1 VTVPQTSAWSLDATA
16 FLAELEPTTAT
27 LLDRHLAQ
35 AKEWFPHQL
44 VPYSRGR
51 DFEPDYEWS
60 PEDTHLAD
68 EVRSS
73 LFINLLTEDNLPYYF
88 RTIEAMFGRDS
99 AWGEWSRR
107 WTAEEGRHSIV
118 IRDYL
123 TVTRALD
130 PVALERAR
138 MAQVTCGEVPEPPT
152 PHEGLV
158 YVALQELA
166 TRISHHNTGKVVD
179 DPVGYEVMKRV
190 AADENRHHLFYRD
203 LCSAALEL
211 DPSGM
216 VVAIEKQVR
225 EFEMPGTGI
234 VDFDAHARAIARV
247 GIYDFK
253 IHHDQILQPVVLR
266 HWGVEGLTGL
276 DDEAEQ
282 ARESL
287 LTRIRRIGKAGERMA
302 RRRADEAAAAEATGE
317 RVPAPA

>member
-1 VTVPQTSAWSLDATA
+1 MDAA
-16 FLAELEPTTAT
+16 ALISELEPVAAR

-60 PEDTHLAD
+60 PEETSLAE

-73 LFINLLTEDNLPYYF
+73 LFVNLLTEDNLPHYF
-88 RTIEAMFGRDS
+88 RTIDAMFGRDS

-138 MAQVTCGEVPEPPT
+138 MAQVSRGEVPEPDLPQ
-152 PHEGLV
+152 EGLV
-158 YVALQELA
+158 YVSLQELA
-166 TRISHHNTGKVVD
+166 TRIAHHNTGKLVS

-190 AADENRHHLFYRD
+190 AADENRHYLFYRD
-203 LCSAALEL
+203 LASAAMEI

-216 VVAIEKQVR
+216 MMAIESQVR
-225 EFEMPGTGI
+225 CFEMPGTGI
-234 VDFDAHARAIARV
+234 VDFESHARTIAKA

-253 IHHDQILQPVVLR
+253 VHHSQILVPVVLR
-266 HWGVEGLTGL
+266 HWNVESLTGL
-276 DDEAEQ
+276 SDEAER
-282 ARESL
+282 ARDAVL
-287 LTRIRRIGKAGERMA
+287 KRIDRIGRVADRQT
-302 RRRADEAAAAEATGE
+302 RRRDP
-317 RVPAPA
+317 VPEPV